1 MSETKSL
8 AQIYKDIENEHAPKP
23 DPQIQRLDKLLAH
36 LDAELENIGRAKLK
50 ACVTISPFISPQL

>member
-8 AQIYKDIENEHAPKP
+8 NQILKEIEDEHAPKP

-36 LDAELENIGRAKLK
+36 LDAELESIGRA
-50 ACVTISPFISPQL
+50 QLRERVQQNF